1 MRLKELRKHA
11 GKTQLEVANALGISR
26 QAYSNYESEARE
38 PDYETLLRIADY
50 FEVSTDY
57 ILERTKEKISS
68 PLSDPLS
75 EEDAA
80 LLEAFHAASSETR
93 NNIYLIL
100 RLPELLK
107 IPESDPAFSLI
118 EEFKELEKKKPSSV

>member
-1 MRLKELRKHA
+1 MRLRELRKERNVSQQKLA
-11 GKTQLEVANALGISR
+11 QALGVSR
-26 QAYSNYESEARE
+26 STVAMWETGPNQ

-68 PLSDPLS
+68 PPSDPLS

-118 EEFKELEKKKPSSV
+118 EEFKELEKKKPSSA

>member
-57 ILERTKEKISS
+57 ILERAKEKTSS

>member
-68 PLSDPLS
+68 PPSDPLS